1 MVVASLL
8 NLIFLRKILA
18 RKPATIFIRDRW
30 GILKQT
36 QWLTFWL
43 QAELDL
49 LEGTFAKGYSGC
61 STYIV

>member
-49 LEGTFAKGYSGC
+49 LEGTFAKG
-61 STYIV
+61 